1 MPKRKIENKTI
12 EVILLQADKHLWEKF
27 EIVKVKPIF
36 ARNILL
42 PQNIAV
48 LADAA
53 NKNTYAQKMKA
64 AEEHRKKRVSDL
76 EWLFMKMQSDDGIT
90 ISRKANKDKTL
101 YAKVDEKDIV
111 EAIKNTYEIELDAH
125 NIKMKKKIS
134 DLWTHTVPFLYK
146 DMKKDIIVIIKAEV
160 EKKADK
166 EEKKEETTEKAE

>member
-36 ARNILL
+36 AINILL
-42 PQNIAV
+42 PNNMAV

-64 AEEHRKKRVSDL
+64 AEEHRKKRVSDI
-76 EWLFMKMQSDDGIT
+76 EGLFMKMQSDESLVIT
-90 ISRKANKDKTL
+90 RKANKDKTL

-111 EAIKNTYEIELDAH
+111 DAINATYGIELNAH
-125 NIKMKKKIS
+125 NIKLKKKIA

-146 DMKKDIIVIIKAEV
+146 DIKKDIIVIIKAEV

-166 EEKKEETTEKAE
+166 EEKKEETTEKTE